1 MTIDSRIKLSNAA
14 RSLWGK
20 SDFGMRQAWLPLFV
34 HVIDSSLVAQR
45 LWDEWL
51 PLSTKRMLSRALS
64 RDEQLIRAL
73 FVFLGATHDI
83 GKATPAFQIQPCSW
97 SMDGDAGSLAWIPE
111 HAGLVFAVGSREKN
125 SPKHATAGQAILE
138 RLIRSKTVAP
148 VRGIRGIASIVGCHH
163 GKSPSS
169 FDVRSAKE
177 EHPTS
182 MGFDNDTWQ
191 SVQEE
196 LFGFCLDLAGIA
208 LEDLGQLARDGIAPQ
223 AASVLSG
230 LLIMCDWIAS
240 NTYAF
245 PLVLL
250 DAYGI
255 EPFEGGCSYDGS
267 YEDRALLNSG
277 DEGIPLELFRDRA
290 QKGWDRVNILPSWS
304 ETLSAV
310 DSCESL
316 YKARFAFPEGALPR
330 PVQKEAL
337 SIASAVDEPGL
348 MIIEAPM
355 GEGKTEAAL
364 AAAEVFAAKTG
375 AGGVCVALPT
385 MATTDAMFSR
395 VHSWLERLLPASGAR
410 SGTVYLAHGKAQ
422 LNEEYQ
428 GIISESRY
436 RMGDMDH
443 DGEKDSFAE
452 VSDWMFGSKKG
463 MLSSFV
469 VCTVDQVLMG
479 ALQMKH
485 LALRQLSLANK
496 VVVID
501 ECHAYDMYMRQYLD
515 VVLSWLG
522 SWHVPVILLSAT
534 LPKAQRQEM
543 ATSYLEGWLAGNVPQ
558 AIRDLGE
565 VGSYPRITYTNGPCI
580 SQASVLASGR
590 AETVR
595 TEIIADD
602 DEALVELLRNRLC
615 QGGCAGVVCDTV
627 SRAQNTAQVLAK
639 EFGKRNV
646 TLAHARFA
654 DIDRMD
660 NERRLRNMLGPNAT
674 LENGKRPQLHIV
686 VGTQVLEQSLDID
699 FDLLV
704 TDLAPI
710 DLLFQRMGRC
720 HRHARPYRPEGVFQA
735 RCFIRGI
742 SEWNGGVPVFSGGV
756 TNVYEKANLLETLGV
771 CVLLKE
777 GDSVDLL
784 LPQDISKLVQLA
796 YGQEAATV
804 IPSEWDAAYKEAC
817 EHRERNS
824 EEKRQRAKC
833 CLLRTSQKMA
843 ADRMT
848 LTDWYS
854 LSTSNKRDKDY
865 GPRAVRDTQ
874 ETVEVVLLRLADNS
888 LCLLPWVGETETG
901 IEAGAEIPT
910 DEVPDPRLAKLAV
923 QSTVRLP
930 LSLCRP
936 EEIESLVSALEE
948 MDEPF
953 VGMWQESPWL
963 QGQLVLP
970 LRGDGDL
977 LSAEITLS
985 GEKKW
990 LISYAREI
998 GLTAQLL
1005 KY

>member
-1 MTIDSRIKLSNAA
+1 
-14 RSLWGK
+14 
-20 SDFGMRQAWLPLFV
+20 
-34 HVIDSSLVAQR
+34 
-45 LWDEWL
+45 
-51 PLSTKRMLSRALS
+51 
-64 RDEQLIRAL
+64 
-73 FVFLGATHDI
+73 
-83 GKATPAFQIQPCSW
+83 
-97 SMDGDAGSLAWIPE
+97 
-111 HAGLVFAVGSREKN
+111 
-125 SPKHATAGQAILE
+125 
-138 RLIRSKTVAP
+138 
-148 VRGIRGIASIVGCHH
+148 
-163 GKSPSS
+163 
-169 FDVRSAKE
+169 
-177 EHPTS
+177 
-182 MGFDNDTWQ
+182 MGFDNDMWQ

-208 LEDLGQLARDGIAPQ
+208 LEDLGQLARDGVAPQ

-267 YEDRALLNSG
+267 YEDRALLDSR
-277 DEGIPLELFRDRA
+277 DEGIPLKLFRDRA

-316 YKARFAFPEGALPR
+316 YKARFAFPEGASLR

-364 AAAEVFAAKTG
+364 AVAEVFAAKTG

-395 VHSWLERLLPASGAR
+395 VHSWLERLLPASGAQP
-410 SGTVYLAHGKAQ
+410 GTVYLAHGKAQ

-436 RMGDMDH
+436 CMGDMDH

-501 ECHAYDMYMRQYLD
+501 ECHAYDMYMRQYLG

-534 LPKAQRQEM
+534 LPKAQREEM
-543 ATSYLEGWLAGNVPQ
+543 ATSYLEGWLAGNVSQ
-558 AIRDLGE
+558 AIQGLNDGD
-565 VGSYPRITYTNGPCI
+565 SYPLITYMNGPCI

-590 AETVR
+590 AETVHA
-595 TEIIADD
+595 EIVADD
-602 DEALVELLRNRLC
+602 DETLVELLRNKLC

-627 SRAQNTAQVLAK
+627 SRAQNTAQVLAR
-639 EFGKRNV
+639 EFGKQNV
-646 TLAHARFA
+646 TLTHARFA
-654 DIDRMD
+654 DIDRMN

-720 HRHARPYRPEGVFQA
+720 HRHARPYRPEGVSQA

-742 SEWNGGVPVFSGGV
+742 SEWNGGVPVFSRGV

-771 CVLLKE
+771 CALLKE

-804 IPSEWDAAYKEAC
+804 IPSEWDVAYKEAC

-854 LSTSNKRDKDY
+854 LSTSNKLNKDY

-874 ETVEVVLLRLADNS
+874 ETVEVVLLRLAGNS

-990 LISYAREI
+990 LISYACEI
-998 GLTAQLL
+998 GLTAQLF
-1005 KY
+1005 K